1 MKVESIKCDKCG
13 HIHQLRDENYV
24 RVTGSLIIGD
34 QYLVTTKVVDNKNI
48 DHHYCIGCL
57 KNLLNTTRVRG
68 VGCDNLITEHNEDGP
83 VKTVDKPL
91 GTMICGGDSGIP
103 SNPNPPPPPPKW
115 PQSRLFKEDG
125 FGGSKEITGQERRDL
140 GL

>member
-1 MKVESIKCDKCG
+1 MKVESIKCDMCG
-13 HIHQLRDENYV
+13 THHEHGAETYV
-24 RVTGSLIIGD
+24 RFTGSLIIGEE
-34 QYLVTTKVVDNKNI
+34 YKVMATVVNGEDI
-48 DHHYCIGCL
+48 EHHYCIGCL
-57 KNLLNTTRVRG
+57 KDMLNTTRVRG
-68 VGCDNLITEHNEDGP
+68 VECVNLITEHNEDGP

-103 SNPNPPPPPPKW
+103 SNPNPPPPPPPW

>member
-1 MKVESIKCDKCG
+1 MMLAGMKIESIKCDMCG
-13 HIHQLRDENYV
+13 THHE
-24 RVTGSLIIGD
+24 TGAETYATIYGTILIGD
-34 QYLVTTKVVDNKNI
+34 STQIGKDM
-48 DHHYCIGCL
+48 DDPEHYCIGCL
-57 KNLLNTTRVRG
+57 KDKLTIIRVRG
-68 VGCDNLITEHNEDGP
+68 VECIATVSHNEDGP
-83 VKTVDKPL
+83 TKTVDNPL

-115 PQSRLFKEDG
+115 PEGRLFKEDG